1 MTIQTLINAWAR
13 SGRYQSIN
21 PPVTKADI
29 QAAEAKIGARLP
41 QTLREVYQ
49 FSNGGWVWEVA
60 FDRLLP
66 LSNED
71 HGSRPTGRAQHALTN
86 MHEWYIKDRWPIPQ
100 EVRVFGGADNGM
112 YGIWLP
118 EINNPI
124 FSHPIIEFRSL
135 TGGGDD
141 CIGVVGTN
149 LTSFLHS
156 WSVYHL
162 IYQESL
168 KLADQAYLK
177 LEAGKEELS
186 HIQTAQDMLQV
197 PQSLRLNH
205 FDKSQYK
212 QVYAEEDV
220 HLTELR
226 RWADPKLP
234 DPSGTAYSQRY
245 TIADLKD
252 LFGET

>member
-1 MTIQTLINAWAR
+1 MTIQTLINAWAM

-21 PPVTKADI
+21 PPVARAEI

-60 FDRLLP
+60 FYRLRP

-71 HGSRPTGRAQHALTN
+71 HDRPTGRDQYALTN
-86 MHEWYIKDRWPIPQ
+86 MNEIYIKNRWPIP
-100 EVRVFGGADNGM
+100 EEIRLFGATDNKL
-112 YGIWLP
+112 YGIWLS

-124 FSHPIIEFRSL
+124 FNHPIIEVGSPGR
-135 TGGGDD
+135 GGED
-141 CIGVVGTN
+141 CMGVVGTN
-149 LTSFLHS
+149 LISFLHS

-162 IYQESL
+162 IYQEFL
-168 KLADQAYLK
+168 KLADQAYLH
-177 LEAGKEELS
+177 LEAGREELRR
-186 HIQTAQDMLQV
+186 IQTAQDMLQA

-205 FDKSQYK
+205 FDQSQYE
-212 QVYAEEDV
+212 QAYEGEEV

-234 DPSGTAYSQRY
+234 DPSGTYHSQRY
-245 TIADLKD
+245 TITDLKRI
-252 LFGET
+252 FGET